1 MPPYPVSNEET
12 QWDVAYIRDDSG
24 IGGKPNSNC
33 SES

>member
-24 IGGKPNSNC
+24 IGGKPNSNHT
-33 SES
+33 ES